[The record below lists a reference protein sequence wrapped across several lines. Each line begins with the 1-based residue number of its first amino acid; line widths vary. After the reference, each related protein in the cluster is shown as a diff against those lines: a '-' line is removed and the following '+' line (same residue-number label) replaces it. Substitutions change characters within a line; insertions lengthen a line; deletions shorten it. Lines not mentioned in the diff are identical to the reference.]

1 MAGVNMI
8 CICELSNA
16 IDYRERVVQ
25 YAWQHRVNE
34 LRNSSLGSGYTFVEL
49 MVLQY
54 RLGLVTKI
62 LRQSLGLL
70 E

>member
-1 MAGVNMI
+1 MI